1 MAEFVLSAF
10 ADEASKSV
18 EGQIAALTRNGIP
31 HIEPRGLEG
40 KSVMDLTDEEIIAY
54 RDALKDAGITTYSFG
69 SPIGK
74 YDIDADFD
82 AYIPTVARAL
92 EITKLLGAEN
102 MRMFSFFVPQERV
115 AECKEEV
122 LRRIGIMLD
131 MAREAGVRLCHENE
145 SRIFG
150 QMPDEVDVLL
160 NTFPDLYSVFD
171 AANFRYNDAD
181 IDRGIEVSM
190 RRPAYAHI
198 KDAVYNPRAI
208 VPSGEGEGKIGD
220 LIDALDRTCD
230 SRVTLTIEPHL
241 AIFDG
246 YSKIDTHTLKGRY
259 TYESNDA
266 AFDTA
271 VSALKRILT
280 EKGYREGEG
289 HVWKK

>member
-10 ADEASKSV
+10 ADEASKTL
-18 EGQIAALTRNGIP
+18 EGQINALRRNGIP

-40 KSVMDLTDEEIIAY
+40 RSVMDLTDEEVIAY
-54 RDALKDAGITTYSFG
+54 RDALKNAGITTYSFG

-82 AYIPTVARAL
+82 AYLPTVRRAL

-102 MRMFSFFVPQERV
+102 MRMFSFFVPQDRLG
-115 AECKEEV
+115 ECKDEV
-122 LRRIGIMLD
+122 FRRIGIMLD

-145 SRIFG
+145 SKIYG
-150 QMPDEVDVLL
+150 QMPNEVALL
-160 NTFPDLYSVFD
+160 LDAFPDLYSVFD

-198 KDAVYNPRAI
+198 KDAVYEPRAI

-220 LIDALDRTCD
+220 LIDALDRTVGG
-230 SRVTLTIEPHL
+230 RVTLTVEPHL

-246 YSKIDTHTLKGRY
+246 YSKIDTHTLKGKY

-266 AFDTA
+266 AFDAA
-271 VSALKRILT
+271 VTALKKILT
-280 EKGYREGEG
+280 DKGYKEGAD